1 MHFSRECEYALKGL
15 AALAGRAEARPLV
28 LSEIAA
34 RGQLPLSFLSK
45 IFQKLHKHGLVIS
58 RRGVERGYALAREAR
73 AISLRA
79 ILEAIEG
86 PDLFT
91 RCVFAHHRCGEDQ
104 PCLAHPAWQAV
115 RSQIQAA
122 FEGTTLED
130 VVQARGMVSVPAAA
144 QAQVA
149 SRPKAAA
156 ARPARTARS

>member
-1 MHFSRECEYALKGL
+1 MTFSRECEYALRGL

-34 RGQLPLSFLSK
+34 REQLPLSFLSK
-45 IFQKLHKHGLVIS
+45 IFQKLHKHGLVVS

-73 AISLRA
+73 AISIRA

-91 RCVFAHHRCGEDQ
+91 RCVFAHHGCGEEH
-104 PCLAHPAWQAV
+104 PCLAHPAWLAV
-115 RSQIQAA
+115 RNQVQAA

-130 VVQARGMVSVPAAA
+130 VVKARGGTTAPAAGPV
-144 QAQVA
+144 QAA
-149 SRPKAAA
+149 GRPKAPS
-156 ARPARTARS
+156 ARPRRTARS